1 MVFRARVFASYLF
14 IFLRAVGYFN
24 PFRFFFL
31 SSFPPYDWILCV
43 LCCVRTM
50 FRHAIS
56 ILAIISYACN
66 WTRGCNRF
74 VKVDDVA
81 EEEEGVVNWSGYALV
96 TACPSRSHIRWGLN
110 AKHNFNRLNINNS
123 LIQLPDYYYYYY
135 YCVFTRLAFWEM
147 LALTLDSGLALWW
160 N

>member
-24 PFRFFFL
+24 PFPFFFC
-31 SSFPPYDWILCV
+31 F
-43 LCCVRTM
+43 CCLRMIEFYVFSVAFRTM

-74 VKVDDVA
+74 VKVVDNDDDA
-81 EEEEGVVNWSGYALV
+81 AAAAYEEKEVVNMWTEV
-96 TACPSRSHIRWGLN
+96 
-110 AKHNFNRLNINNS
+110 
-123 LIQLPDYYYYYY
+123 D
-135 YCVFTRLAFWEM
+135 M
-147 LALTLDSGLALWW
+147 L
-160 N
+160 